1 MSLHTLLPRPLD
13 PETGPESPAILTA
26 LLSGI
31 HLDRRQA
38 RALGW
43 RGVRP
48 SALHGPAWT
57 CRVAPLP
64 HIFGLV
70 FLDECTQEES
80 LHGTF
85 AAYVFPAAQD
95 ALLDSFPLR
104 ALEIALGPDYTD
116 AVRELSAHA
125 EALAPF
131 CLGQVDLAAAR
142 DGSWLS
148 LALSAPARLRLVSRG
163 GVPVPPGAAAQGAPQ
178 WLVPPGGLE
187 CDVPAFRLL
196 VRLFAALAGTAAR
209 LLDAEPDVRL
219 HHTAPASPDEAAAHG
234 EDRQLHL
241 SASFGS
247 APRAATA
254 PGKRLASLPG
264 RYVPRPDELSCLP
277 VMHVLTGFLGSGKTT
292 FLRRW
297 LDFLNGRE
305 RYASVIQ
312 NEFGQVGLDAAL
324 TRSETRVEA
333 LDEGCVCCTLADA
346 LRPGL
351 QRLLADA
358 PAEQVIL
365 ETTGLANP
373 GNVLRSLDDLA
384 EFVQPGLVITVVD
397 SLEWH
402 RGGYATQGVSGV
414 RLSQVQQADVIIANK
429 ADTLAEKDFEDILR
443 TLRACNA
450 KACILPAVQGNIAFA
465 RLDAFLADWQD
476 ARTRPPSRQPRLP
489 TLAQA
494 RGALGTHA
502 DEGFASH
509 TLPMQAP
516 VDENALRR
524 MLDAAGPGLC
534 RAKGIVDLLH
544 AGGVVPAVVQYA
556 AGQLEFEA
564 APQDEDAR
572 YLVFIGIDLAPRE
585 AVATARGGA
594 VAASP
599 AA

>member
-1 MSLHTLLPRPLD
+1 
-13 PETGPESPAILTA
+13 
-26 LLSGI
+26 
-31 HLDRRQA
+31 
-38 RALGW
+38 
-43 RGVRP
+43 
-48 SALHGPAWT
+48 
-57 CRVAPLP
+57 
-64 HIFGLV
+64 
-70 FLDECTQEES
+70 
-80 LHGTF
+80 
-85 AAYVFPAAQD
+85 
-95 ALLDSFPLR
+95 
-104 ALEIALGPDYTD
+104 
-116 AVRELSAHA
+116 
-125 EALAPF
+125 
-131 CLGQVDLAAAR
+131 
-142 DGSWLS
+142 
-148 LALSAPARLRLVSRG
+148 
-163 GVPVPPGAAAQGAPQ
+163 
-178 WLVPPGGLE
+178 
-187 CDVPAFRLL
+187 
-196 VRLFAALAGTAAR
+196 
-209 LLDAEPDVRL
+209 
-219 HHTAPASPDEAAAHG
+219 
-234 EDRQLHL
+234 
-241 SASFGS
+241 
-247 APRAATA
+247 
-254 PGKRLASLPG
+254 
-264 RYVPRPDELSCLP
+264 
-277 VMHVLTGFLGSGKTT
+277 MHVLTGFLGSGKTT

-516 VDENALRR
+516 VDESALRR